1 MYTFLSI
8 YIYVCLL
15 HRITHIDLLSR
26 MISQHQ
32 DLAGSWRLASGTAG
46 PRPCEDNPRRLADC
60 AMPWEQSG
68 GSEKMVPCGKLM

>member
-1 MYTFLSI
+1 
-8 YIYVCLL
+8 
-15 HRITHIDLLSR
+15 